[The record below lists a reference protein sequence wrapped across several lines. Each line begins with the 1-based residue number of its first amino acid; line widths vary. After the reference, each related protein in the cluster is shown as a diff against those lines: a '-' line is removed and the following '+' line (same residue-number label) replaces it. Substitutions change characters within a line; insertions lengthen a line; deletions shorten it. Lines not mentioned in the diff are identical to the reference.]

1 MDIFELNIDDI
12 DDIDRNREVF
22 IKKYYNTIYEKYFHI
37 FFIIIFEVLF
47 YFNYIVKI
55 ENIDIIEILN
65 SFGVYI
71 NNIGVLWKDIIPEPE
86 EKMINNIC
94 AGINNNLVSKSNEDL
109 EKQCI
114 FIIWMLSIIWIIL
127 SIIHYTLYKSLKMLI
142 NNLIKSIL
150 FIFFIGIFELYF
162 FTMIISNYIFIKL
175 HN

>member
-1 MDIFELNIDDI
+1 MLAQ
-12 DDIDRNREVF
+12 R
-22 IKKYYNTIYEKYFHI
+22 TSI
-37 FFIIIFEVLF
+37 FFFFATFKEYLIIFSGLTPASA
-47 YFNYIVKI
+47 ILP

-127 SIIHYTLYKSLKMLI
+127 G
-142 NNLIKSIL
+142 NV
-150 FIFFIGIFELYF
+150 
-162 FTMIISNYIFIKL
+162 
-175 HN
+175 